1 VRLDNSF
8 IKLKNIMYRGIGW
21 NLSKIKIDMTWRML
35 GGGHPSCYIDVSIVS
50 DVRFNAMIGLTTSNR
65 LQMIELYLN
74 NIPKRG
80 NSSSL
85 DFT

>member
-8 IKLKNIMYRGIGW
+8 IKLKNIIYRGIRW

-35 GGGHPSCYIDVSIVS
+35 GGGMLIVTDVS
-50 DVRFNAMIGLTTSNR
+50 FNVMIGLTTSNR